1 MKTDRGSSWGGRQEI
16 TRPLWSPKCR
26 APPLGLG
33 WGSRQAC
40 CCSSAALF
48 GEGTQS
54 GPFLRAISCGSKVS
68 GARSTRV
75 RAVGPSRTGRG
86 GRHPALP
93 TPECTHPGDLREFME
108 CPHCA
113 GPCAGAKVD
122 RLGLGRGDPV
132 VIRGS
137 HRSVSKM
144 LGWDPQEAHRVRALC
159 CLPGKKRGEGASISA
174 ESAAVK

>member
-1 MKTDRGSSWGGRQEI
+1 MFVPREQTFFTSS
-16 TRPLWSPKCR
+16 
-26 APPLGLG
+26 
-33 WGSRQAC
+33 
-40 CCSSAALF
+40 
-48 GEGTQS
+48 
-54 GPFLRAISCGSKVS
+54 FLL
-68 GARSTRV
+68 T
-75 RAVGPSRTGRG
+75 PSV
-86 GRHPALP
+86 
-93 TPECTHPGDLREFME
+93 
-108 CPHCA
+108 

-144 LGWDPQEAHRVRALC
+144 LGWDPQEAHRVRAPC